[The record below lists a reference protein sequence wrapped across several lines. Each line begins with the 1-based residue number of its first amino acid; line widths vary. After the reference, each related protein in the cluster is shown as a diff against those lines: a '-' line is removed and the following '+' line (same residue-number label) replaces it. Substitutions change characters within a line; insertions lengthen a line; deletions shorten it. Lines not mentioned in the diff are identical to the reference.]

1 MLYYRW
7 GCFPYQ
13 SRVLV
18 RVMEIVRVKVIVRVE
33 VILYT
38 LGSPES
44 KLKQCRILGAVASR
58 IRVGWFLVLG
68 KLSEL
73 R

>member
-1 MLYYRW
+1 
-7 GCFPYQ
+7 
-13 SRVLV
+13 
-18 RVMEIVRVKVIVRVE
+18 MEIVRVKVIVRVE